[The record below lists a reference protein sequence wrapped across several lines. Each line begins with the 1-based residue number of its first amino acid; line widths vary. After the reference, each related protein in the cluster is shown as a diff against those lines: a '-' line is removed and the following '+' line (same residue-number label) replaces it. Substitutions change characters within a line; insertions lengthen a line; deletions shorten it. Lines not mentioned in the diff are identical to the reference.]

1 MSEQLLAEQ
10 VEYYRRR
17 AGEYD
22 VTAYGDVTTARD
34 RIARIVAQMA
44 PQGDVLELACGT
56 GLWTEA
62 LAARAR
68 SLTAVDAAPET
79 LAIARE
85 RVGSRPVTFEV
96 ADVFAWTS
104 PRRFDVVF
112 FSAWL
117 SHVPTDRFDGF
128 WHQLRELL
136 ADGGRVLFVD
146 EPVQSREKEDW
157 VPGADGVVQ
166 RRLEDG
172 TAYRIVKHFLDPE
185 ELRPRLRALG
195 WDLHTWLDGD
205 DYLCAEA
212 RAITTL

>member
-1 MSEQLLAEQ
+1 MSEELLAEQ

-117 SHVPTDRFDGF
+117 SHVPQDRFDGF
-128 WHQLRELL
+128 WHQLRDLL

-146 EPVQSREKEDW
+146 EPVQSQAKEDW

-172 TAYRIVKHFLDPE
+172 TTYRIVKHFLDPDV
-185 ELRPRLRALG
+185 LLPRLRALG
-195 WDLHTWLDGD
+195 WDVRTWLDGD

-212 RAITTL
+212 RVIGH

>member
-172 TAYRIVKHFLDPE
+172 STYRIVKHFLDPDV
-185 ELRPRLRALG
+185 LLPRLRALG
-195 WDLHTWLDGD
+195 WDARTWLDGD
-205 DYLCAEA
+205 DLLCAEA
-212 RAITTL
+212 QVIDS

>member
-157 VPGADGVVQ
+157 VPGADGIVQ

-172 TAYRIVKHFLDPE
+172 TTYRIVKHFLDPE
-185 ELRPRLRALG
+185 VLLPRLRALG
-195 WDLHTWLDGD
+195 WDGRTWLDGD
-205 DYLCAEA
+205 DFLCAEL
-212 RAITTL
+212 RPVTTT